1 MATKT
6 MKKLGFDLGDVLSQV
21 LPPVSDSDTGM
32 EQITYLDINALDED
46 KANFYHIDGIAD
58 LVANIELVGLQQPLR
73 VRPSPE
79 TPDRYVIVSGH
90 RRRCALKQLYQE
102 NPERWARVPCI
113 IEAIAESAAMQELR
127 LIYANAST
135 RKLTSYDLNQQ
146 AERVERLLY
155 QLKEEGYDFPGRMRD
170 HVAEA
175 CRVSKTKLATLSVI
189 RKGLDKVW
197 MPKYKTGKLSEDAA
211 YTLAKLDAAR
221 QQAIFDAC
229 KSVYNPSSSLLNR
242 RVRELDIIDKIQ
254 CPKKFGG
261 GSCTN
266 KPSMLETFR
275 TLESYH
281 ASRCTGCC
289 ANCPYLMYC
298 KQVCPKLKEIVKQ
311 KKAEAKAEKQAAQAE
326 KAAKEQPDIDLIQLL
341 WRRWDT
347 ARQSAGMSVEDAFAV
362 GSKYYSKGDEERIEG
377 IISGKKVK
385 ATDWLP
391 YHCSMVTEIRA
402 LLESAQAF
410 GVDVR
415 YLLGLTDTMT
425 PPDHAGTPQF
435 RSGTPT
441 EKTLA
446 WCVFVIDGTEFKTA
460 AVWWPHLG
468 KWCFEHGTGID
479 GECVGWV
486 PLPD

>member
-1 MATKT
+1 MAA
-6 MKKLGFDLGDVLSQV
+6 KKKPGFDLGDVLSQV

-90 RRRCALKQLYQE
+90 RRRRALLALYQE
-102 NPERWARVPCI
+102 APEKWGKVPCI
-113 IEAIAESAAMQELR
+113 VETGAESAAMQELR
-127 LIYANAST
+127 LIYANAAT
-135 RKLTSYDLNQQ
+135 RKMSSADLNQQ
-146 AERVERLLY
+146 AERVEALLY
-155 QLKEEGYDFPGRMRD
+155 KLKEEGYDFPGRMRD

-197 MPKYKTGKLSEDAA
+197 MRKYKTGKLSEDAA
-211 YTLAKLDAAR
+211 YTLAKQDAAR

-229 KSVYNPSSSLLNR
+229 KTVSNPTSSLLSR

-289 ANCPYLMYC
+289 ANCSYLMSC
-298 KQVCPKLKEIVKQ
+298 KQVCQKLKEIVKQ
-311 KKAEAKAEKQAAQAE
+311 KKADAKAEKQAAQAE

-341 WRRWDT
+341 WRRWDA
-347 ARQSAGMSVEDAFAV
+347 ARKSAGMSVEDAFV
-362 GSKYYSKGDEERIEG
+362 VSSKNYIKGNDQRVAD
-377 IISGKKVK
+377 IISGAKVR
-385 ATDWLP
+385 ADDYLP
-391 YHCSMVTEIRA
+391 YHYSRACDFRA
-402 LLESAQAF
+402 LLATAQAF

-415 YLLGLTDTMT
+415 YLLGLTDAMT

-435 RSGTPT
+435 HSGTPT